1 MKTMFL
7 FFSLM
12 ATDLSTPYNIA
23 NVKETF
29 SFNKTSKNFQLK
41 RHISENVLV
50 QKASRITSTKEIDK
64 QVKEM
69 EQYLKLDDIS
79 EPKNLMLVL
88 VPTTDSTQLKST
100 TGSSSQWSGQ
110 NGMQCIDPS
119 SPASTQ
125 PIFNWSTIYSIPDSK
140 VHGANKGP
148 TWVLSAPDGP
158 HELCYQGS
166 LVIIHLQH
174 RYIMYM
180 AWIGNH
186 IIRALFQYKDGI
198 LPV

>member
-88 VPTTDSTQLKST
+88 VPTTDSRQLKST

-110 NGMQCIDPS
+110 NECNALILRHQQALNQFSIGQLYIPS
-119 SPASTQ
+119 QIAK
-125 PIFNWSTIYSIPDSK
+125 FM
-140 VHGANKGP
+140 GP
-148 TWVLSAPDGP
+148 TRGP
-158 HELCYQGS
+158 PGS
-166 LVIIHLQH
+166 CRPQ
-174 RYIMYM
+174 MGPM
-180 AWIGNH
+180 NFA
-186 IIRALFQYKDGI
+186 IRDH
-198 LPV
+198 